1 MKLTFKDPLLF
12 LLPLQIGIF
21 GNKQIQSIKVTTHMY
36 ILNNVLKILIQKR
49 KKLKFT
55 SGLKI
60 KQEHPS
66 RNCLAMSNVL
76 PRIMVIFAFRKNALK
91 NAYDFFLSVS
101 SYMSMLYF
109 LLCVSIAPK
118 VGNLWFDRV

>member
-12 LLPLQIGIF
+12 LLPLHDLNQIGIF

-91 NAYDFFLSVS
+91 NAYDFFICFII
-101 SYMSMLYF
+101 YD
-109 LLCVSIAPK
+109 LLCVSTAPK

>member
-1 MKLTFKDPLLF
+1 
-12 LLPLQIGIF
+12 
-21 GNKQIQSIKVTTHMY
+21 MY

-66 RNCLAMSNVL
+66 RNCLAMRNVL

-91 NAYDFFLSVS
+91 NAYDFFICFIIYEYALFSLMCINS
-101 SYMSMLYF
+101 
-109 LLCVSIAPK
+109 A
-118 VGNLWFDRV
+118 

>member
-1 MKLTFKDPLLF
+1 
-12 LLPLQIGIF
+12 
-21 GNKQIQSIKVTTHMY
+21 MY

-91 NAYDFFLSVS
+91 MLTIFLSVS
-101 SYMSMLYF
+101 SYISMLYF

>member
-1 MKLTFKDPLLF
+1 MF
-12 LLPLQIGIF
+12 
-21 GNKQIQSIKVTTHMY
+21 

-91 NAYDFFLSVS
+91 NAYDFFFICFIIYEYALFSLMCINS
-101 SYMSMLYF
+101 
-109 LLCVSIAPK
+109 A
-118 VGNLWFDRV
+118 